1 MKILE
6 TIIAFFNNLFK
17 SKKSLKNSQDLRQS
31 FQLVRLEAENQ
42 KLREKIRLDEGSWE
56 LIKGRRVYERDE
68 NQGQFEQ
75 KRHLNLGGI
84 CLQELKE
91 GGLNAVRTVRQDP
104 LGDIAYSSDGSVE
117 DKSKLQQIF
126 AKLQS
131 KYNPEQ

>member
-56 LIKGRRVYERDE
+56 L
-68 NQGQFEQ
+68 
-75 KRHLNLGGI
+75 
-84 CLQELKE
+84 
-91 GGLNAVRTVRQDP
+91 
-104 LGDIAYSSDGSVE
+104 
-117 DKSKLQQIF
+117 
-126 AKLQS
+126 
-131 KYNPEQ
+131 